1 MSEVLKNVHGHTIVE
16 LTNVHTGE
24 KKIVED
30 DNTVTNYVDH
40 LLNSAWPTT
49 HPLGW
54 RARGFFPW
62 FYGSQKD
69 MIMDLTQGLMIFDKR
84 IPEDNNFN
92 YIIPGNVRYIGGGTN
107 ATYSGDCLEYGSWN
121 ENEFVDNSS
130 VDGDRY
136 VQYVWDFATNQAN
149 GKINSVCLTTRA
161 GGRVGAGSRLWNG
174 NFYQGAGS
182 GSNYGSY
189 FQIGRYTRL
198 STMGRNERV
207 YVPHPFNTESLN
219 VGWPHTGNMTLFYP
233 WYDIDNDILL
243 ISNQTCTEN
252 GSQSRSGISCY
263 YKTKGNDSYEVSG
276 KDYVEYLNNS
286 RIFDSS
292 YTSWTGID
300 KPLTLWKYHTK
311 PKQWDIYSSYYKQ
324 WNDNSAFDH
333 MFIEKKE
340 FMLPDE
346 IRQELQNS
354 YITTRQQMI
363 DARVP
368 RYKRRYASC
377 YYTNRLFATENYLYQ
392 IFKPWRISE
401 TDNDVWLPNEY
412 VYVWKI
418 KTDLS
423 GSEVIK
429 VENTTDAKFC
439 LYHLYCKDM
448 TRIFVCDDYL
458 FTRDLDSVLWMYSF
472 IDESW
477 VKIKNKDGGDFKD
490 VVNGDTRFPQRTYF
504 FDKNKTLYIRAAG
517 YYRGEDWTDYG
528 NGGATLVIRPLIRE
542 GSILNIRG
550 DHLDQTEYED
560 FNYDN
565 SYDSWNT
572 RGIYTYVK
580 SNNPKMIFNMM
591 RIGNYGEYA
600 GNSDIYAN
608 QPNIA
613 SYNYINPVI
622 TTINNLPE
630 EVEKTED
637 YTMKITYRVSWSDPD

>member
-1 MSEVLKNVHGHTIVE
+1 MSEVLKNVHGHTVIE

-40 LLNSAWPTT
+40 LLNSAWPTA

-54 RARGFFPW
+54 RAKGFFPW
-62 FYGSQKD
+62 FSGSQKD
-69 MIMDLTQGLMIFDKR
+69 IIMDLTQGLMLFDKR

-92 YIIPGNVRYIGGGTN
+92 YIIPGNVRYIGGGSNT
-107 ATYSGDCLEYGSWN
+107 TYSGDCLEYGSWN
-121 ENEFVDNSS
+121 ENEFVDNSA

-174 NFYQGAGS
+174 IFFQGAGS
-182 GSNYGSY
+182 DANYGSY
-189 FQIGRYTRL
+189 FQIGEYRQL
-198 STMGRNERV
+198 STTADSERV
-207 YVPHPFNTESLN
+207 YVSHPFSTESLD
-219 VGWPHTGNMTLFYP
+219 VQWPHTGNMTLFYP
-233 WYDIDNDILL
+233 WYDNDNDILL
-243 ISNQTCTEN
+243 ISNQTCLEN
-252 GSQSRSGISCY
+252 GVSGGISVNF
-263 YKTKGNDSYEVSG
+263 KAKGRDDADADGAINVN
-276 KDYVEYLNNS
+276 YLNNS

-300 KPLTLWKYHTK
+300 KPLTLWKYHIK
-311 PKQWDIYSSYYKQ
+311 PKQWDIYSSYYKP
-324 WNDNSAFDH
+324 WNNNSAFDH

-340 FMLPDE
+340 FILPDE
-346 IRQELQNS
+346 IRQELQDS

-363 DARVP
+363 DAYVP
-368 RYKRRYASC
+368 RYKRLYAYC
-377 YYTNRLFATENYLYQ
+377 YYSNRLFATENYLYQ

-401 TDNDVWLPNEY
+401 TDNTVWIPNDY
-412 VYVWKI
+412 VYIWKI

-429 VENTTDAKFC
+429 VENTTDVMFN
-439 LYHLYCKDM
+439 LNHSDYKDI
-448 TRIFVCDDYL
+448 TRVFICDDYL
-458 FTRDLDSVLWMYSF
+458 FIRDLNNVLWMYSF

-477 VKIKNKDGGDFKD
+477 VKIKNKDGEDFKD
-490 VVNGDTRFPQRTYF
+490 VINGDSSFPQRTYF

-517 YYRGEDWTDYG
+517 DVYGEDDNAG
-528 NGGATLVIRPLIRE
+528 AGVGGITLIIRPLIQE
-542 GSILNIRG
+542 GSILNIKG
-550 DHLDQTEYED
+550 DYLDQGS
-560 FNYDN
+560 N
-565 SYDSWNT
+565 SYYNNYNNLNTWNI
-572 RGIYTYVK
+572 RGVYTYVK

-591 RIGNYGEYA
+591 RICGCGNHFSGMTF
-600 GNSDIYAN
+600 YAN
-608 QPNIA
+608 QPNII

-637 YTMKITYRVSWSDPD
+637 YTMKIIYRVSWSDPD